1 MRILGATIFSSL
13 IIIIYM
19 IARSEHLSGAKNN
32 KALKS
37 YLERESKSNSTRKK
51 DISKLDYV
59 VLNLSTL
66 AIDIAMKHN
75 LEQLVNEL
83 NCFSSKK
90 IINLS
95 SYSNTDLKLMY
106 GPANLD
112 VLSEYDNNFTELIK
126 LLNKIGDSLYDLEEY
141 DGAAS
146 FYEYAIHIGSDITN
160 TYVKLC
166 TIYNTNNEAAKIKE
180 LKHKASKITSLSG
193 PIILDK
199 INHIKMENK

>member
-32 KALKS
+32 RALKS

-83 NCFSSKK
+83 NCFTV
-90 IINLS
+90 IFGNLR
-95 SYSNTDLKLMY
+95 LR
-106 GPANLD
+106 
-112 VLSEYDNNFTELIK
+112 F
-126 LLNKIGDSLYDLEEY
+126 
-141 DGAAS
+141 
-146 FYEYAIHIGSDITN
+146 FF
-160 TYVKLC
+160 
-166 TIYNTNNEAAKIKE
+166 KE
-180 LKHKASKITSLSG
+180 
-193 PIILDK
+193 
-199 INHIKMENK
+199 NH